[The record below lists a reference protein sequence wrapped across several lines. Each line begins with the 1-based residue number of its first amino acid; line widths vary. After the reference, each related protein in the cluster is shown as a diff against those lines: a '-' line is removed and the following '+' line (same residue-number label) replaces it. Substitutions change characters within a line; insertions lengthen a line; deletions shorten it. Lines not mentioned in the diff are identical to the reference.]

1 MLMRVLYA
9 LVRLALPSITSLA
22 SLGSPASSALKLMHE
37 RRIYKTDGAHD
48 READAR
54 VVRAKRKHPKTVT
67 KVASANWGRGVR
79 GQSGVR

>member
-67 KVASANWGRGVR
+67 KVASANWGRGVC